1 MSRRVEVV
9 DYRTEWEKEYKEES
23 KKIKQALGKNCVSVE
38 HIGST
43 AVKGMKAKPVI
54 DIMPVVKKLSAVD
67 AVHEELEALGY
78 VCKGENGIA
87 GRRFFVKGGENPTF
101 HVHIFEE
108 RNKNEIGRHLAVRE
122 YLRNHPEDAK
132 EYGEL
137 KSRLAAEY
145 PEDIDSYCSGKA
157 DYLNGLEK
165 KAVQW
170 TEKQMKIGSYGSMG
184 MCMGMCLGVAF
195 GTATSNLALCMSLGL
210 VIGLFVGTFVG
221 RAKAK

>member
-9 DYRTEWEKEYKEES
+9 DYRPEWEKDYKEEA
-23 KKIKQALGKNCVSVE
+23 KKIKQVLGKNCVSIE

-43 AVKGMKAKPVI
+43 AVKGMKAKPII

-67 AVHEELEALGY
+67 EVHEELEALGY

-87 GRRFFVKGGENPTF
+87 DRRFFVKGGENPIF

-122 YLRNHPEDAK
+122 YLRNHPEDVK
-132 EYGEL
+132 EYSEL
-137 KSRLAAEY
+137 KSHLAAEY
-145 PEDIDSYCSGKA
+145 PENIDDYCSGKA

-165 KAVQW
+165 KAIQW

-184 MCMGMCLGVAF
+184 MCMGMCLGVAI
-195 GTATSNLALCMSLGL
+195 GTTTSNLAVCMSLGL
-210 VIGLFVGTFVG
+210 VIGMVVGILVG